1 MPIPRSKR
9 PWDLVLFDLDGTLVD
24 TAPDIADAVNAALAE
39 YGLPRVAEHWVRD
52 RIGHG
57 TRQLIKQAASGDPE
71 PILEAFHRHYSAHC
85 GRRGRL
91 YPEAAATL
99 NTLRNAGVKLALV
112 TNKEEAFARFVLEV
126 HGLGSLFDVRVCGDT
141 LPVKKPDGAV
151 VRHCLDELRIVA
163 ARALLVGDSDTDVRA
178 ARNAGIAV
186 WAVGYGYNHGRPIEA
201 SQPDRVIGALRELLE
216 PLAPAIRA
224 VPAAAEA
231 PALSSR
237 YVRRDP

>member
-1 MPIPRSKR
+1 MTIRRSKR

-24 TAPDIADAVNAALAE
+24 TAPDIADAVNAALADF
-39 YGLPRVAEHWVRD
+39 GLPRVGERWVRD

-57 TRQLIKQAASGDPE
+57 TRQLIKQAASGDPD
-71 PILEAFHRHYSAHC
+71 PILEAFHRHYAAHC

-99 NTLRNAGVKLALV
+99 NTLRNAGIRLALI
-112 TNKEEAFARFVLEV
+112 TNKEAEFARFVLEV
-126 HGLGSLFDVRVCGDT
+126 HGLDSLFDLRVCGDT

-151 VRHCLDELRIVA
+151 VQHCLDLLRVPA
-163 ARALLVGDSDTDVRA
+163 ARALVVGDSDTDVRA
-178 ARNAGIAV
+178 ARNAGVAV
-186 WAVGYGYNHGRPIEA
+186 WAVGYGYNHGQPIEN

-216 PLAPAIRA
+216 PLAPAIA
-224 VPAAAEA
+224 GVPAETESLRTGA
-231 PALSSR
+231 R

>member
-39 YGLPRVAEHWVRD
+39 HGLPRVGEHWVRD

-57 TRQLIKQAASGDPE
+57 TRQLVKQAASGDPE
-71 PILEAFHRHYSAHC
+71 PILQAFHRHYAAHC

-126 HGLGSLFDVRVCGDT
+126 HGLDTLFDVKVCGDT
-141 LPVKKPDGAV
+141 LPVRKPDAAV
-151 VRHCLDELRIVA
+151 VQHCLDELRIVA

-186 WAVGYGYNHGRPIEA
+186 WAVGYGYNHGRPIET

-231 PALSSR
+231 PALASR